1 VARTARRDVI
11 GLLLEKQVTYT
22 DTEADELIAQAKEL
36 AQQSGRTVRAEAEL
50 LLSRDTTTRLRELQ
64 NKVVAARE
72 LLAAIVVEV
81 NDLQTETDDE
91 TAELATIVAMLA
103 VACEP
108 FSPSDTSISTS
119 ALFEPSMPSST
130 TVTAKPIATESAD
143 PPEP

>member
-50 LLSRDTTTRLRELQ
+50 LLSRDTKTRLRELQ

-81 NDLQTETDDE
+81 NDLQTETDE
-91 TAELATIVAMLA
+91 TGELATIVAMLA